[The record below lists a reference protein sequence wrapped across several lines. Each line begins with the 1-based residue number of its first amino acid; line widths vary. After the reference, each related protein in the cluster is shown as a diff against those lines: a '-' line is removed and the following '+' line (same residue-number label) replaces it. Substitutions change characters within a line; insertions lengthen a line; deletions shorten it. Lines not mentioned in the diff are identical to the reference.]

1 MSGGERRRLY
11 LCTVLMK
18 SPNFLVLDEPTNDLD
33 IVTLNVLEEYLQ
45 SFKGCVIVI
54 SHDRY
59 FMDKVV
65 DHLFVFHGNANVQDF
80 PGNYTDYRLWRE
92 MKEEQE
98 RLEKENT
105 KKALP
110 NPQEDRNAN
119 RPKVKMSY
127 KEKREFEELGKEIAQ
142 LEEEKKELETLLC
155 SGSLSADDMLKKSN
169 RIGEII
175 EALDRKELRWLE
187 LSELNG

>member
-1 MSGGERRRLY
+1 
-11 LCTVLMK
+11 
-18 SPNFLVLDEPTNDLD
+18 
-33 IVTLNVLEEYLQ
+33 
-45 SFKGCVIVI
+45 
-54 SHDRY
+54 
-59 FMDKVV
+59 MDKVV

-98 RLEKENT
+98 RLEKENA

-110 NPQEDRNAN
+110 NPQEDRNVN

-127 KEKREFEELGKEIAQ
+127 KEKREFEELEKEIAL

-175 EALDRKELRWLE
+175 EDLDRKELRWLD

>member
-1 MSGGERRRLY
+1 
-11 LCTVLMK
+11 
-18 SPNFLVLDEPTNDLD
+18 
-33 IVTLNVLEEYLQ
+33 
-45 SFKGCVIVI
+45 
-54 SHDRY
+54 
-59 FMDKVV
+59 MDKVV

-98 RLEKENT
+98 RLEKENA

-110 NPQEDRNAN
+110 NPQEDRNVN

-127 KEKREFEELGKEIAQ
+127 KEKREFEELEKEIAL

-175 EALDRKELRWLE
+175 EDLDRKELRWLE